1 MLRALPIGGA
11 RETCMSQQPPP
22 TNAKEPEPRGDAD
35 RGGIAKA
42 TVARRSL
49 TGLRIA
55 LAMLVAVGADT
66 VLAPVAEAIAIFA
79 DLAVAV
85 VLTLILGWSWPLAAA
100 LVLECIPGVGLFPSW
115 VLAVTGIAIVG
126 RGRKPQQQQ
135 PAGK

>member
-11 RETCMSQQPPP
+11 RETSMSQRPPP
-22 TNAKEPEPRGDAD
+22 TNAKEPEP

-55 LAMLVAVGADT
+55 LALLVAVGADT
-66 VLAPVAEAIAIFA
+66 VLAPVAEVIAIFA

>member
-1 MLRALPIGGA
+1 
-11 RETCMSQQPPP
+11 MSERTPP
-22 TNAKEPEPRGDAD
+22 TNAKEPEPHGIGGIGG

-66 VLAPVAEAIAIFA
+66 ALAPVGEVIAIFA
-79 DLAVAV
+79 DLAVAL

-100 LVLECIPGVGLFPSW
+100 LVVECIPGVGLFPSW

-126 RGRKPQQQQ
+126 RGRKPQQT
-135 PAGK
+135 AVK